1 MKDRVMYLEQKY
13 EFGDEQGPAWIGRV
27 RFSKTGRTI
36 FYRGRTL
43 EEAAGGPGTHR
54 DKATGEL
61 FFVSG
66 IKWDL
71 KELYWADREVE
82 IDDDAVEEY
91 ERRLRR

>member
-1 MKDRVMYLEQKY
+1 MKDRVMYLERKD
-13 EFGDEQGPAWIGRV
+13 EDGHEQGPAWIGRV

-82 IDDDAVEEY
+82 IDDDALEEY

>member
-1 MKDRVMYLEQKY
+1 MYLELKT
-13 EFGDEQGPAWIGRV
+13 EEGDGPAWIGRV

-43 EEAAGGPGTHR
+43 QEHAGGPGTHR
-54 DKATGEL
+54 DEATGEL

-66 IKWDL
+66 IKGDL
-71 KELYWADREVE
+71 RELHWADRDVE
-82 IDDDAVEEY
+82 IDEDAVEEY